1 LAAERW
7 NRLHPSQA
15 ARVPYVTEAL
25 NEADGPFVAVTDFMK
40 MVPDQI
46 SRWVPGDLTPLGTDG
61 YGRSD
66 TRDALRRHFE
76 VDAAHIVVAVL
87 QALGKADEV
96 ADAITRYRIDAEAPE
111 PRLS

>member
-1 LAAERW
+1 MASRQTSG
-7 NRLHPSQA
+7 RLDH
-15 ARVPYVTEAL
+15 
-25 NEADGPFVAVTDFMK
+25 GG
-40 MVPDQI
+40 I

-87 QALGKADEV
+87 QALAATGDVKPEAV
-96 ADAITRYRIDAEAPE
+96 ADAIARYDIDPEAVDPRIA
-111 PRLS
+111 